1 MGPAGREKT
10 AEKTL
15 ENPQRQ
21 WREFVSEKGLHA
33 SKTRELVVDI
43 FLKQQAIF
51 DERRGRGL
59 NLLQVVVAI
68 AIAFFD

>member
-1 MGPAGREKT
+1 MLRRA
-10 AEKTL
+10 
-15 ENPQRQ
+15 
-21 WREFVSEKGLHA
+21 FDH
-33 SKTRELVVDI
+33 VVDI
-43 FLKQQAIF
+43 ALKQQAIF